1 VRLVLTNPDQRDAMT
16 LHVECASPNDALK
29 AKISDALRDAT
40 KLGGDVVFT
49 APGTLANDGKVIDD
63 ARKYD

>member
-1 VRLVLTNPDQRDAMT
+1 MT

-29 AKISDALRDAT
+29 AKLVETLRDST
-40 KLGGDVVFT
+40 KLGGDVAFA
-49 APGTLANDGKVIDD
+49 APNSLANDGKVIDD